1 MSGSSTQMSKKEIC
15 QQVARLNAV
24 GLCQLY
30 GLISHLPH
38 STNSQGYYFDLDNIP
53 DDLIQTISA
62 YLGECK
68 NVMSEIIRGEQERVG
83 LIYQFT
89 KTMDTMQRRKKPI
102 KKTGNV
108 TSYNNESDEEDD
120 CDFDLVDD
128 GDDGDQIF
136 TENDNDENIFHEKDA
151 EDDIEDDII
160 MDDDDSTSSNLDAL
174 ILKCHNKRVASRKNM
189 KSAYFT
195 PGWKGNDYR
204 EIDEFIRNEEKELSC
219 GLTKRTTFK
228 KTSACESKRGR
239 GRCLPDVLEREEYSD
254 GEI

>member
-1 MSGSSTQMSKKEIC
+1 MSFSSPRMSKKEIC

-24 GLCQLY
+24 GLGQLY

-89 KTMDTMQRRKKPI
+89 KTMDNMQRRKKPI
-102 KKTGNV
+102 KKTENV
-108 TSYNNESDEEDD
+108 TSYINNESDEED
-120 CDFDLVDD
+120 FDLVDNGDD

-136 TENDNDENIFHEKDA
+136 TENDNDDHIFHKNVT

-160 MDDDDSTSSNLDAL
+160 MDDAESSNLDAL
-174 ILKCHNKRVASRKNM
+174 ILKCHNKRSASRKNM

-219 GLTKRTTFK
+219 GLTKRPFK
-228 KTSACESKRGR
+228 KASVCESKRGR
-239 GRCLPDVLEREEYSD
+239 GRRLPDVLEREEYSD